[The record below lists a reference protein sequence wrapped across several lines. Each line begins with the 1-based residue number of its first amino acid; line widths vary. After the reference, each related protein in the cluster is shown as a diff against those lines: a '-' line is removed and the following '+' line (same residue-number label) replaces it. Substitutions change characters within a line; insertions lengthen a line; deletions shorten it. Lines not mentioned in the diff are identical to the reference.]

1 MKAPGDGRPI
11 YITIR
16 PLHEEAGVRCH
27 GRFCVYCA
35 GRRMCISDDPIR
47 DTGRGFL
54 KAGVPP
60 ESVLIARHDFGLWD
74 VVTTTVGAAAQKAI
88 FEGENIFNFRD
99 EVAAKA
105 RRRTAISIF
114 SEGRF

>member
-1 MKAPGDGRPI
+1 MKMPGDGRPI

-16 PLHEEAGVRCH
+16 PLHDESAVRCH
-27 GRFCVYCA
+27 GRFCVYR
-35 GRRMCISDDPIR
+35 GNKRLCISDGPIR

-60 ESVLIARHDFGLWD
+60 NVMLVARHDLGLWD
-74 VVTTTVGAAAQKAI
+74 VVTTTIGAAAANGI

-99 EVAAKA
+99 EAALRA
-105 RRRTAISIF
+105 RRRTAISIW
-114 SEGRF
+114 RI

>member
-1 MKAPGDGRPI
+1 MKTPGDGSPI

-16 PLHEEAGVRCH
+16 PLHEEAGVRCF
-27 GRFCVYCA
+27 GRFCVYCEN
-35 GRRMCISDDPIR
+35 RRICISDNPIR

-60 ESVLIARHDFGLWD
+60 ATVLIARHDFGLWD
-74 VVTTTVGAAAQKAI
+74 VVTTTIGAAAANGI

-99 EVAAKA
+99 EVAARA
-105 RRRTAISIF
+105 RRRTAISVWRI
-114 SEGRF
+114 